1 MTSLLS
7 NDAMMLAL
15 SRLDTPMV
23 PVTWSLALEVPLMRA
38 TIHPVSLVQTILQ
51 VVRTFKPPF
60 WCVIVI
66 IIVIVVIIVVVVVV
80 SLLPVRS
87 SVVRH
92 FMISIRRRCVSISK
106 CVRDVLTIFIIPC
119 SYVINVKLV
128 INTSLLINSSAW
140 LSAISNS
147 FSDHRRL
154 QQPLLTANTRL

>member
-1 MTSLLS
+1 MHVRVCAVMTSLLS

-23 PVTWSLALEVPLMRA
+23 PVTWSLALEVTLMRA

-51 VVRTFKPPF
+51 IVRTFKPPF

-66 IIVIVVIIVVVVVV
+66 IIVIVVIIVVVV
-80 SLLPVRS
+80 SLLPVSS

-106 CVRDVLTIFIIPC
+106 CVRDVLTIVIIPC
-119 SYVINVKLV
+119 SYIINVKLV
-128 INTSLLINSSAW
+128 INTSLLLINSSA
-140 LSAISNS
+140 AQ
-147 FSDHRRL
+147 FY
-154 QQPLLTANTRL
+154 QQQFL